1 MQVLSGGDLHVN
13 ILVLSPTGRI
23 ILDEQSMTEI
33 NTEINI
39 DELGAYK
46 ICFDNSYSLYY
57 DKVIYFDLGIDEHNK
72 TKVDHSE
79 LLESLQLEKDE
90 REDTQEI
97 TVSFHK
103 PLNHFKRTVK

>member
-23 ILDEQSMTEI
+23 ILDEQSMTET

-103 PLNHFKRTVK
+103 P